1 MTNTTNNN
9 QHSPT
14 ELTELDASEFG
25 NHVRQGGWRLGL
37 LVARNVEKG
46 KGNGGDRRSDQFPN
60 RETETGGK
68 VNALTFAEMSG
79 VGKNRVLR
87 YLAAWN
93 LAAEQGIVPM
103 SWSLTPG
110 EDIDIDVDSL
120 PAWSQFYEAKNT
132 TTQPPA
138 PIAPSV
144 EQVTE
149 AVRSNPEYAKA
160 VSEYVEPTREQ
171 VTKAMRTNPE
181 IEKAAREEAWDI
193 TREKALATTSTPPV
207 DPDDQPAKPKTLTDE
222 RADIA
227 KFWISMR
234 KAERALNE
242 ALGHAQQFESSL
254 VSGDVSMTVRTRAI
268 CDAIDDAL
276 RAGSF
281 DDQLATLLAEEGTN
295 E

>member
-1 MTNTTNNN
+1 MTNDTSKN
-9 QHSPT
+9 QRYS
-14 ELTELDASEFG
+14 TELDASEFG

-46 KGNGGDRRSDQFPN
+46 IGASAGSNQYAVRSVPTGTDQKVSA
-60 RETETGGK
+60 RE
-68 VNALTFAEMSG
+68 FAELSG

-87 YLAAWN
+87 YLEAWN
-93 LAAEQGIVPM
+93 LAAEQGIVPK

-110 EDIDIDVDSL
+110 EDIDLDVDQL

-132 TTQPPA
+132 SPQPPA

-149 AVRSNPEYAKA
+149 AVRSNPEIAKA
-160 VSEYVEPTREQ
+160 VSEYVEPSREQ
-171 VTKAMRTNPE
+171 VTKAMRANPE
-181 IEKAAREEAWDI
+181 IERAAREEAWDI
-193 TREKALATTSTPPV
+193 TREKALATTSTPPIN
-207 DPDDQPAKPKTLTDE
+207 PDDQPAKPKSLTDE

-234 KAERALNE
+234 KAERALND

-254 VSGDVSMTVRTRAI
+254 ISGDVSMTGRTRAI